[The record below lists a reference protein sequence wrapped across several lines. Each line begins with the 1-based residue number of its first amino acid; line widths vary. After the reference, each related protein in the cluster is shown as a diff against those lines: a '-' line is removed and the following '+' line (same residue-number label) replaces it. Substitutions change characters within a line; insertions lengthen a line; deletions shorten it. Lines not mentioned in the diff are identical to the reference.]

1 MARSTIRYCTE
12 EHRGVDPLRRVRYS
26 QLQPTFAGGG
36 SARLVTKLRGDYE
49 LVAFSPVRPV
59 PSIQDRPVGCG
70 RAFAGRFVGSGYR
83 RLQQQFSAGIAAGQS
98 PPTATT
104 TSAAD
109 RNGDGGSAADVADR
123 RIADPHLGGAA
134 ASEAISRAAVLRK
147 PGGLGRQRRA
157 ALSCRIG
164 GDFAPGMYVSNPP
177 ASWPWDNSRIPDR
190 VRDLSQTI
198 NNLSDRD
205 KLLQGSVSEADVES
219 LLAKRSRLKKLDEAQ
234 QKPRCVF
241 LGGINISSQLPYS
254 HAASRSLDWRASNS
268 LMQFA
273 KGNFADADRAI
284 QCAYYGSRA
293 DLQPRGMMVSQLVSI
308 NLDSAAMNGIA
319 DFTLGQKALT
329 ARDCDRLLAL
339 LAEQEREAA
348 SCADEGLRT
357 EYVTMRNTLHILQQR
372 GMSPQE
378 FRKPRRERG
387 YHVGRPQ
394 PGTTPRSGG
403 LAERNFRF
411 RHRIR
416 WSDRVRR
423 DAKRYGANQAM
434 E

>member
-1 MARSTIRYCTE
+1 MSGGDKTRFPPRCGRGAVIVRGQMGSFRFSSCCLAAPRREALAKAHRLAAPRREVLARANAPHGAQKWRGPQSVTAPE

-134 ASEAISRAAVLRK
+134 SERAISRAAVLRK

-164 GDFAPGMYVSNPP
+164 GDFAQHV
-177 ASWPWDNSRIPDR
+177 R
-190 VRDLSQTI
+190 V
-198 NNLSDRD
+198 
-205 KLLQGSVSEADVES
+205 
-219 LLAKRSRLKKLDEAQ
+219 
-234 QKPRCVF
+234 
-241 LGGINISSQLPYS
+241 
-254 HAASRSLDWRASNS
+254 
-268 LMQFA
+268 
-273 KGNFADADRAI
+273 
-284 QCAYYGSRA
+284 
-293 DLQPRGMMVSQLVSI
+293 
-308 NLDSAAMNGIA
+308 
-319 DFTLGQKALT
+319 
-329 ARDCDRLLAL
+329 
-339 LAEQEREAA
+339 
-348 SCADEGLRT
+348 
-357 EYVTMRNTLHILQQR
+357 
-372 GMSPQE
+372 
-378 FRKPRRERG
+378 
-387 YHVGRPQ
+387 
-394 PGTTPRSGG
+394 
-403 LAERNFRF
+403 
-411 RHRIR
+411 
-416 WSDRVRR
+416 
-423 DAKRYGANQAM
+423 
-434 E
+434 